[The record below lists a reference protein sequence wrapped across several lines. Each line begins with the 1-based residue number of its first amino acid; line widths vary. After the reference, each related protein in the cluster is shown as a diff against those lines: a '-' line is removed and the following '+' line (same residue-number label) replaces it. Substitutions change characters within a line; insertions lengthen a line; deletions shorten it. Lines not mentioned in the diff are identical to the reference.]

1 MIAVFITEM
10 VILFKH
16 VIIIIIIIIIIILT
30 ISLVFS
36 VSYSVPK
43 RKKKYKNN
51 EDRSQAKGEAS
62 TLKTGK
68 LRYHLSISTFLCL
81 CIWRIARELNLSSVI
96 VLHRGDFSLFM
107 LLKLRSA
114 VHVDTG

>member
-1 MIAVFITEM
+1 MWQKCSGK
-10 VILFKH
+10 LF
-16 VIIIIIIIIIIILT
+16 ILT

-43 RKKKYKNN
+43 RKKYKNN

-68 LRYHLSISTFLCL
+68 LRYQPVNIH
-81 CIWRIARELNLSSVI
+81 
-96 VLHRGDFSLFM
+96 VLMFM
-107 LLKLRSA
+107 YMK
-114 VHVDTG
+114 DC

>member
-1 MIAVFITEM
+1 MLQKCSRK
-10 VILFKH
+10 LF
-16 VIIIIIIIIIIILT
+16 ILT

-68 LRYHLSISTFLCL
+68 LRYQPVNIH
-81 CIWRIARELNLSSVI
+81 
-96 VLHRGDFSLFM
+96 VLMFM
-107 LLKLRSA
+107 YMK
-114 VHVDTG
+114 DC

>member
-1 MIAVFITEM
+1 MPSPGFSAGHFQYIM
-10 VILFKH
+10 RQKCSRKLF
-16 VIIIIIIIIIIILT
+16 ILT

-68 LRYHLSISTFLCL
+68 LRYQPVNPRSYVYVYEGLLGSLIF
-81 CIWRIARELNLSSVI
+81 RPSSYFAEEILV
-96 VLHRGDFSLFM
+96 S
-107 LLKLRSA
+107 SCY
-114 VHVDTG
+114 